1 MKSCVIIPAR
11 YKSSRLPGKPLIDIL
26 GKPMIIWVAEI
37 ASKAVGISNV
47 FIATDD
53 TRIANAVNQKGYKYI
68 MTSSS
73 SLTGTDR
80 VAEAS
85 LGLNYDIF
93 VNVQGDEPLVSP
105 KDILRCIDRKIKH
118 KGHIINSY
126 NLIDKNQDPSSINI
140 PKVVIN
146 NAEELIY
153 ISRSLIPGFK
163 DFKYKID
170 SYLKQICIYGYN
182 KKELLNFLEFGEKSE
197 IEKSEDI
204 EILRFFELGHPVK
217 MFKSHNNSLSVD
229 VVEDIEK
236 VERELRVRNQC

>member
-1 MKSCVIIPAR
+1 MRSCVIIPAR
-11 YKSSRLPGKPLIDIL
+11 YESSRLPGKPLIDLL

-53 TRIANAVNQKGYKYI
+53 NRIANTVNKKGYKYI

-85 LGLNYDIF
+85 IDLNYDIF

-105 KDILRCIDRKIKH
+105 RDIVRCIDYKIQYTN
-118 KGHIINSY
+118 HIINSY
-126 NLIDKNQDPSSINI
+126 NIISKNQDPASINI

-146 NAEELIY
+146 NSEDLIY

-163 DFKYKID
+163 DFKSKVGL
-170 SYLKQICIYGYN
+170 YLKQVCIYGYN
-182 KKELLNFLEFGEKSE
+182 KKELFDFLQFGGKSK
-197 IEKSEDI
+197 IEESEDI
-204 EILRFFELGHPVK
+204 EILRFFELGHPIK
-217 MFKSHNNSLSVD
+217 MFKSKNNSFSVD
-229 VVEDIEK
+229 INDDIEK
-236 VERELRVRNQC
+236 VERELRLRN

>member
-1 MKSCVIIPAR
+1 MRFCVIIPAR
-11 YKSSRLPGKPLIDIL
+11 YKSSRLPGKPLIDLL

-37 ASKAVGISNV
+37 ASQAVGISNV

-53 TRIANAVNQKGYKYI
+53 NRIANAVNQKGYKYI

-73 SLTGTDR
+73 CLTGTDR

-85 LGLNYDIF
+85 LGLKNYDIF

-105 KDILRCIDRKIKH
+105 KDILRCIDHKINH

-126 NLIDKNQDPSSINI
+126 NLIDENQDPSSINI

-146 NAEELIY
+146 DAEDLIY
-153 ISRSLIPGFK
+153 ISRSLVPGFK
-163 DFKYKID
+163 DFKYKIN

-182 KKELLNFLEFGEKSE
+182 KKELLSFLEYGGKSE

-217 MFKSHNNSLSVD
+217 MFKAHNNSLSVD

-236 VERELRVRNQC
+236 VERELRLRN

>member
-1 MKSCVIIPAR
+1 MRSCVIIPAR
-11 YKSSRLPGKPLIDIL
+11 YKSSRLPGKPLICLL

-53 TRIANAVNQKGYKYI
+53 MRIANIVNKNGYKYI
-68 MTSSS
+68 MTSIE

-85 LGLNYDIF
+85 LSLNYDIF

-105 KDILRCIDRKIKH
+105 SDILRCIDYKIKYQD
-118 KGHIINSY
+118 HIINSFHPI
-126 NLIDKNQDPSSINI
+126 NKDQDPSSINI

-146 NAEELIY
+146 NSDDLIY

-163 DFKYKID
+163 DLSSKTD
-170 SYLKQICIYGYN
+170 LYLKQVCIYGYN
-182 KKELLNFLEFGEKSE
+182 KKELLDFFEFGGKSK
-197 IEKSEDI
+197 IEESEDI
-204 EILRFFELGHPVK
+204 EILRFFELGHPIK
-217 MFKSHNNSLSVD
+217 MFKSKTNSLAVD
-229 VVEDIEK
+229 VIEDVEK
-236 VERELRVRNQC
+236 VERELRLRN

>member
-1 MKSCVIIPAR
+1 MRSCVIIPAR
-11 YKSSRLPGKPLIDIL
+11 YKSSRLPGKPLIDLL

-37 ASKAVGISNV
+37 ASRAVGVSNV

-53 TRIANAVNQKGYKYI
+53 DRIANAVNQKGYKYI

-105 KDILRCIDRKIKH
+105 KDILRCIDRKIKY

-126 NLIDKNQDPSSINI
+126 NLIYEDQDPSSINI

-146 NAEELIY
+146 NAEDLIY
-153 ISRSLIPGFK
+153 ISRSLVPGFK
-163 DFKYKID
+163 DIKYKIN
-170 SYLKQICIYGYN
+170 SYFKQICIYGYN
-182 KKELLNFLEFGEKSE
+182 KKELLNFLRFGGKSE

-217 MFKSHNNSLSVD
+217 MFKAHNNSLSVD

-236 VERELRVRNQC
+236 VERELRLRN

>member
-1 MKSCVIIPAR
+1 MKACVIIPAR
-11 YKSSRLPGKPLIDIL
+11 YKSSRLPGKPLLCLL

-53 TRIANAVNQKGYKYI
+53 TRIANTVNQKGYKHI

-93 VNVQGDEPLVSP
+93 VNVQGDEPLVCP
-105 KDILRCIDRKIKH
+105 EDILRCIDYKMKYQS
-118 KGHIINSY
+118 HIINSY
-126 NLIDKNQDPSSINI
+126 NIIKNNQDPSSINI

-146 NAEELIY
+146 NAEDLIY

-163 DFKYKID
+163 DLKSRID
-170 SYLKQICIYGYN
+170 LYLKQVCIYGYN
-182 KKELLNFLEFGEKSE
+182 KKELFNFLKFGGKSK
-197 IEKSEDI
+197 IEESEDI
-204 EILRFFELGHPVK
+204 EILRFFELGHPIK
-217 MFKSHNNSLSVD
+217 MFKSQNNSLSVD
-229 VVEDIEK
+229 IIEDIDQVEK
-236 VERELRVRNQC
+236 ELKLRGRC